1 MNITKKELK
10 EFYLRRT
17 TTTYEYCYVMATDW
31 EDAEEQG
38 NYQDQDWE
46 ASDHNTRVNAEEV

>member
-1 MNITKKELK
+1 MNITKQELK
-10 EFYLRRT
+10 EFVVTRVT
-17 TTTYEYCYVMATDW
+17 TIVEEKTIMATDW

-46 ASDHNTRVNAEEV
+46 ASDHRTEVNAEEV